1 MEILQSTK
9 LLIDQKKKSNL
20 SSEQDLALFDEVK
33 KDNLSAYETLF
44 KKYYKELYRFAF
56 NYLRDAAP
64 SEEMAQEVFLYVWEK
79 REQIEIKTTL
89 KTYLYSAIKNKCLNY
104 IKYEVPRKN
113 ELEET
118 HLALMVTHQ
127 PEKSGDP
134 EVMRKYISEAIDQL
148 PTKCRQIFVLSRNAG
163 LTYDEIAEEME
174 ISVKTVEN
182 QMSIALKKLRESL
195 KPLYEY
201 YQREN

>member
-1 MEILQSTK
+1 MSQDPDIELF
-9 LLIDQKKKSNL
+9 LNVKKN
-20 SSEQDLALFDEVK
+20 DLKAYEALFRR
-33 KDNLSAYETLF
+33 
-44 KKYYKELYRFAF
+44 YYQELYRFAY
-56 NYLRDAAP
+56 NYLRDQVP
-64 SEEMAQEVFLYVWEK
+64 SEEMAQEVFLYLWEK

-104 IKYEVPRKN
+104 IKYEAPRKQ

-118 HLALMVTHQ
+118 HLALMITTQ
-127 PEKSGDP
+127 PEEEEDSEKL
-134 EVMRKYISEAIDQL
+134 RKYIDEAVNQL

-195 KPLYEY
+195 RPLYEY
-201 YQREN
+201 YQRR